1 MLLTIQLLTPEIL
14 IQHSQ
19 VGPVGREGWG
29 EGGGPLMPY
38 YFSDNIERPMNTMFT
53 VDLNL

>member
-19 VGPVGREGWG
+19 VGGVERASVGGRT
-29 EGGGPLMPY
+29 GPLMPY

>member
-1 MLLTIQLLTPEIL
+1 MLLTIQLLTLEIL

-19 VGPVGREGWG
+19 VGPLGRKGG
-29 EGGGPLMPY
+29 GGGPLMPY